1 MGLGDWFR
9 GFLFKDGSLSLT
21 DCSVDIFVEAYYKK
35 LAVETCIDLIANTLS
50 SCEFQTFE
58 KGEETRKNN
67 YYLFNVSPNQNQN
80 ASEFIHSLVNH
91 LFTDNECLVIMQD
104 DQLYVADSYST
115 IEYAMKENYYKNV
128 QVGNFSFNKTFAES
142 EVLHFKLNDKNILS
156 TINSLYDSYG
166 KVLSSA
172 IDIYKRTNAKR
183 FIVKGKFLKSH
194 NEKEQ
199 QAAND
204 LFNKQFKSWLEAD
217 KAGSMMHLG
226 ENLALEDYSGNGKTG
241 SNLTSSRDIKALIDD
256 IFDFVAMGFHV
267 PKAMLKGDLADIEK
281 QTDNFLM
288 FCIRP
293 VANLL
298 NAEFNRKIFTKDEYL
313 ARTYIKIDTSK
324 IKILDVVNLATA
336 ADKFFSIGVNSIN
349 DNLRMLGRESLNE
362 EWADKRFVTKN
373 YQEVDSVEES
383 TSKGGEEK

>member
-1 MGLGDWFR
+1 MGLTDWLR
-9 GFLFKDGSLSLT
+9 GFLFKEDGTLAE
-21 DCSVDIFVEAYYKK
+21 CSFDIVTEVYYKK
-35 LAVETCIDLIANTLS
+35 LAIETCIDLIANTLS

-58 KGEETRKNN
+58 KGVETRKNN

-91 LFTDNECLVIMQD
+91 LCMDNECLVIMQD
-104 DQLYVADSYST
+104 GFLYVAEDYT
-115 IEYAMKENYYKNV
+115 TTEYAMKENSYKDV
-128 QVGNFSFNKTFAES
+128 RVGDFKFNKIFYES
-142 EVLHFKLNDKNILS
+142 EVLHFKLNDRNILS
-156 TINSLYDSYG
+156 TINNLYDSYG
-166 KVLSSA
+166 KILSSA

-183 FIVKGKFLKSH
+183 FLVKGKFLKSH
-194 NEKEQ
+194 NDNEQ
-199 QAAND
+199 QAANE
-204 LFNKQFKSWLEAD
+204 LFNRQFKAWLEAD
-217 KAGSMMHLG
+217 KAGAMMHIG
-226 ENLALEDYSGNGKTG
+226 ENITLEDMSGSGKNG
-241 SNLTSSRDIKALIDD
+241 SNLANSRDIKALIDD
-256 IFDFVAMGFHV
+256 VFDFVAMGFHV
-267 PKAMLKGDLADIEK
+267 PKSMLKGDLADIEK

-293 VANLL
+293 IANLL